1 MKDLARKI
9 KMEELDIPKIH
20 GEVDIRFKN
29 PMTGKIVKQIKGENT
44 FQMAILASGL
54 RNLGSAKASIYNA
67 IESREPW
74 KDIVGGIFLFRDSLP
89 SGAKYMAAGNQMTA
103 NGSFGVTNNASPT
116 ELGSYNS
123 NESSQS
129 TEALT
134 MVYDWTTSQGNGKIS
149 SVALTSRVG
158 GYIGYG
164 NKSETAH
171 PTIKSFTEGL
181 QLKRIQGINNTEFAD
196 AIQMNNMLYQF
207 TYNSTDKAVTVK
219 KSRVPLTQGSVFDW
233 IPFDDEV
240 IDVSD
245 LHYEQ
250 VYLESGWQA
259 FLDDGKIYL
268 CPAAVY
274 SRTTAVAAKFYV
286 WEYNPANDEINEIE
300 ITNTS
305 GESITW
311 QWVSVSYGRF
321 YVYAGEKTY
330 VFNLSDSNYVGYIE
344 NKTGGTS
351 HASLASDFPN
361 GLSLIPINN
370 SNNNP
375 MYYRFY
381 DPINRT
387 CYPTNGHYQMTNME
401 GNLYY
406 DPQTDTLNFYERY
419 GAWAFDNPLYLATNY
434 NLPSAVQKDATM
446 TMQVRYTLQE
456 A

>member
-1 MKDLARKI
+1 MN
-9 KMEELDIPKIH
+9 KIH
-20 GEVDIRFKN
+20 GNVRIKLSNPISGNVIHDIE
-29 PMTGKIVKQIKGENT
+29 GENT
-44 FQMAILASGL
+44 FQSDVLAAGL
-54 RNLGSAKASIYNA
+54 RNLGSAKASFYNG
-67 IESREPW
+67 IESQEPW
-74 KDIVGGIFLFRDSLP
+74 KDLVGGIFLFRDSLP
-89 SGAKYMAAGNQMTA
+89 SGAKYMSAGNQMTA
-103 NGSFGVTNNASPT
+103 NGSFEVVNNANPP

-123 NESSQS
+123 NESNQS
-129 TEALT
+129 ASAITQ
-134 MVYDWTTSQGNGKIS
+134 VYDWTTSQGNGRVS

-164 NKSETAH
+164 NKSEICH

-181 QLKRIQGINNTEFAD
+181 QLKRIQGINNTEYAD
-196 AIQMNNMLYQF
+196 AIQINNMLYQF
-207 TYNSTDKAVTVK
+207 TYNSTDKTVTVK

-245 LHYEQ
+245 LHYSQ
-250 VYLESGWQA
+250 VYLGYGWQA

-268 CPAAVY
+268 CPADLY
-274 SRTTAVAAKFYV
+274 GRTTEVAAKFYV
-286 WEYNPANDEINEIE
+286 WEYNPANGEINEIE

-311 QWVSVSYGRF
+311 NWASVSQGRF
-321 YVYAGEKTY
+321 YAYSGEKTH

-344 NKTGGTS
+344 NKPGGTG
-351 HASLASDFPN
+351 HASLASNFPN

-370 SNNNP
+370 NNP

-381 DPINRT
+381 DPVNRT
-387 CYPTNGHYQMTNME
+387 CYPTNGYYQIQNME

-419 GAWAFDNPLYLATNY
+419 GAWAFNNPLYLATNY
-434 NLPSAVQKDATM
+434 NLNSPVTKDATM
-446 TMQVRYTLQE
+446 TMKVIYTLEE

>member
-44 FQMAILASGL
+44 FQSAILASGL

>member
-1 MKDLARKI
+1 MN
-9 KMEELDIPKIH
+9 KIH
-20 GEVDIRFKN
+20 GNVRIKLSNPISGNVIHDIE
-29 PMTGKIVKQIKGENT
+29 GENT
-44 FQMAILASGL
+44 FQSAVLAAGL
-54 RNLGSAKASIYNA
+54 RNLGSAKASFYNG

-89 SGAKYMAAGNQMTA
+89 SGAKYMSAGNQMTA
-103 NGSFGVTNNASPT
+103 NGSFEVVNNANPP

-123 NESSQS
+123 NESNQS
-129 TEALT
+129 ASAITQ
-134 MVYDWTTSQGNGKIS
+134 VYDWTTSQGNGRVS

-164 NKSETAH
+164 NKSETMH

-219 KSRVPLTQGSVFDW
+219 KTRVPITQGSVFDW

-245 LHYEQ
+245 LHYSQ
-250 VYLESGWQA
+250 VYGGYGWQA

-268 CPAAVY
+268 CTAETY
-274 SRTTAVAAKFYV
+274 DRTTAVAAKFYV
-286 WEYNPANDEINEIE
+286 WEYNPANGEINEIE

-305 GESITW
+305 GEAISW
-311 QWVSVSYGRF
+311 QWASVSHGRF
-321 YVYAGEKTY
+321 YVYAYEKTH

-351 HASLASDFPN
+351 RVSVASDFPN

-370 SNNNP
+370 EYNNP

-381 DPINRT
+381 DSVNRT
-387 CYPTNGHYQMTNME
+387 CYPTNGYFGVTDME

-406 DPQTDTLNFYERY
+406 DPETDTLNFYERY
-419 GAWAFDNPLYLATNY
+419 GAWAFNNPLYLATNY
-434 NLPSAVQKDATM
+434 NLNSPVTKDATM
-446 TMQVRYTLQE
+446 TMKVIYTLEE

>member
-1 MKDLARKI
+1 MN
-9 KMEELDIPKIH
+9 KIH
-20 GEVDIRFKN
+20 GNVRIKLSNPISGNVIHDIE
-29 PMTGKIVKQIKGENT
+29 GENT
-44 FQMAILASGL
+44 FQSAVLAAGL
-54 RNLGSAKASIYNA
+54 RNLGSAKASFYNG

-74 KDIVGGIFLFRDSLP
+74 KDLVGGIFLFRDSLP
-89 SGAKYMAAGNQMTA
+89 SGAKYMSVGNQMTA
-103 NGSFGVTNNASPT
+103 NGSFEVVNNANPP

-123 NESSQS
+123 NESNQS
-129 TEALT
+129 ASAITQ
-134 MVYDWTTSQGNGKIS
+134 VYDWTTSQGNGRVS

-164 NKSETAH
+164 NKSEIAH

-245 LHYEQ
+245 LHYSQ

-268 CPAAVY
+268 CPSAVY
-274 SRTTAVAAKFYV
+274 AKTTTAAAKFYV
-286 WEYNPANDEINEIE
+286 WEYNPANEEINEIE

-311 QWVSVSYGRF
+311 NWVSVSYGRF

-344 NKTGGTS
+344 NKSGGTTQ
-351 HASLASDFPN
+351 ASVASNFPN

-370 SNNNP
+370 GNNNP

-381 DPINRT
+381 DPVNRT
-387 CYPTNGHYQMTNME
+387 CYPTNGHFQPSYME

-406 DPQTDTLNFYERY
+406 DPQTDTINFYERY
-419 GAWAFDNPLYLATNY
+419 GAWAFNNPLYLATNY
-434 NLPSAVQKDATM
+434 NLNSPVTKDATM
-446 TMQVRYTLQE
+446 TMKVIYTLEE

>member
-1 MKDLARKI
+1 MN
-9 KMEELDIPKIH
+9 KIH
-20 GEVDIRFKN
+20 GNVRIKLSNPISGNVIHDIE
-29 PMTGKIVKQIKGENT
+29 GENT
-44 FQMAILASGL
+44 FQSAVLAAGL
-54 RNLGSAKASIYNA
+54 RNLGSAKASFYNG

-89 SGAKYMAAGNQMTA
+89 SGAKYMSAGNQMTA
-103 NGSFGVTNNASPT
+103 NGSFEVVNNANPP

-123 NESSQS
+123 NESNQS
-129 TEALT
+129 ASAITQ
-134 MVYDWTTSQGNGKIS
+134 VYDWTTSQGNGRVS

-164 NKSETAH
+164 NKSEIAH
-171 PTIKSFTEGL
+171 PTIKSFDEGL
-181 QLKRIQGINNTEFAD
+181 QIKRIQGINNVEWAKT
-196 AIQMNNMLYQF
+196 IQTGNLLYQF
-207 TYNSTDKAVTVK
+207 TYDATEKKVTVK
-219 KSRVPLTQGSVFDW
+219 KSRVPISQGSVFDW

-240 IDVSD
+240 IDVSS
-245 LHYEQ
+245 LHYNE
-250 VYLESGWQA
+250 VWGGGAQA
-259 FLDDGKIYL
+259 FLDDGKIYF
-268 CPAAVY
+268 CPVDNY
-274 SRTTAVAAKFYV
+274 TRTTAVAAKFYV
-286 WEYNPANDEINEIE
+286 WEYNPANGEINEIE

-311 QWVSVSYGRF
+311 NFTSVSYGRF

-344 NKTGGTS
+344 NKTGGTQ
-351 HASLASDFPN
+351 HASIASDFPN

-370 SNNNP
+370 GNNNP

-381 DPINRT
+381 DSVNRT
-387 CYPTNGHYQMTNME
+387 CYPINGHFQPSYME

-419 GAWAFDNPLYLATNY
+419 GAWAFNNPLYLATNY
-434 NLPSAVQKDATM
+434 NLNSPVTKDATM
-446 TMQVRYTLQE
+446 TMKVIYTLEE